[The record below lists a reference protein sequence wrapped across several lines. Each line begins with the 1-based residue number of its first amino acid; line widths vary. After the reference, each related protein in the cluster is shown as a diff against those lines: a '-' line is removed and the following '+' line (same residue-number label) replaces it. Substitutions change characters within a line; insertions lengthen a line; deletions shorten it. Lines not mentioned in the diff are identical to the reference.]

1 MEREITILI
10 ADDHPIVRQ
19 GMRNLLE
26 ADADLSVV
34 GEAEDGLQTVQL
46 AEQLKPDI
54 VIVDMMMPRLNGLE
68 AIRQI
73 RSRLTNTRCIVLSMQ
88 SADPYIVQA
97 LKAGASGYIL
107 KDSGPNEVINAIQQV
122 LSGKRYL
129 SPQLSEKLIDLFVA
143 KVEIDVLDP
152 YNSLTAREREILQ
165 LAAEGF
171 SNSNIAEQLSI
182 SSRTVEQHRQ
192 SMMNKMEFK
201 NQTDLIR
208 FALKRGI
215 LSMED

>member
-1 MEREITILI
+1 MSVSVLL
-10 ADDHPIVRQ
+10 ADDHPVVRN
-19 GMRNLLE
+19 GMRNLIE
-26 ADADLSVV
+26 AETEFFVV
-34 GEAEDGLQTVQL
+34 GEAEDGLQAVQL
-46 AEQLKPDI
+46 VEELTPDI
-54 VIVDMMMPRLNGLE
+54 VIIDMMMPRLNGLE

-73 RSRLTNTRCIVLSMQ
+73 KSRFPNTQCIVLSMQ

-107 KDSGPNEVINAIQQV
+107 KDSAPDEVIKAIQQV

-129 SPQLSEKLIDLFVA
+129 SPQLSDSLINLFVDKMETDA
-143 KVEIDVLDP
+143 LDP

-165 LAAEGF
+165 LAAEGL

-182 SSRTVEQHRQ
+182 SVRTVEQHRQ
-192 SMMNKMEFK
+192 NMMNKMEFK
-201 NQTDLIR
+201 NPTDLIR

-215 LSMED
+215 LPLDD

>member
-1 MEREITILI
+1 MSVTVLL

-26 ADADLSVV
+26 ADAGLLVV
-34 GEAEDGLQTVQL
+34 GEAEDGLQAVQL
-46 AEQLKPDI
+46 AEQHKPDV

-73 RSRLTNTRCIVLSMQ
+73 TARVPHTRCIVLSMQ

-97 LKAGASGYIL
+97 LKAGAAGYVL
-107 KDSGPNEVINAIQQV
+107 KDSAPNEIANAIQQV
-122 LSGKRYL
+122 LNGKRYL
-129 SPQLSEKLIDLFVA
+129 SPQLSEKLIDLFIL
-143 KVEIDVLDP
+143 KIENEVLDP
-152 YNSLTAREREILQ
+152 YNSLTAREREVLQ
-165 LAAEGF
+165 LAVEGL
-171 SNSNIAEQLSI
+171 SNNDIAEQLSI
-182 SSRTVEQHRQ
+182 SHRTVEQHRQ
-192 SMMNKMEFK
+192 NMMNKMGFK

-215 LSMED
+215 LPLDD

>member
-1 MEREITILI
+1 MSVTVLL

-19 GMRNLLE
+19 GMRNLLDAE
-26 ADADLSVV
+26 ASILVV
-34 GEAEDGLQTVQL
+34 GEAEDGLQTVQM
-46 AEQLKPDI
+46 AEQLKPDV

-73 RSRLTNTRCIVLSMQ
+73 TSRVPNTRCIVLSMQ

-97 LKAGASGYIL
+97 LKAGASGYVL
-107 KDSGPNEVINAIQQV
+107 KDSGPSEVIGAIHQV

-143 KVEIDVLDP
+143 KVEVEVLDP
-152 YNSLTAREREILQ
+152 YNSLTAREREVMQ
-165 LAAEGF
+165 LAAEGL
-171 SNSNIAEQLSI
+171 SNNDIADQLSI
-182 SSRTVEQHRQ
+182 STRTVEQHRQ
-192 SMMNKMEFK
+192 NMMNKMDFK

-215 LSMED
+215 LPLDD

>member
-1 MEREITILI
+1 MSVTVLL

-19 GMRNLLE
+19 GMRNLLDAE
-26 ADADLSVV
+26 ASISVV
-34 GEAEDGLQTVQL
+34 GEAEDGLQTVQM
-46 AEQLKPDI
+46 AEQLKPDV

-73 RSRLTNTRCIVLSMQ
+73 TSRVPNTRCIVLSMQ

-97 LKAGASGYIL
+97 LKAGASGYVL
-107 KDSGPNEVINAIQQV
+107 KDSGPSEVIGAIHQV

-143 KVEIDVLDP
+143 KVEVEMLDP
-152 YNSLTAREREILQ
+152 YNSLTAREREVMQ
-165 LAAEGF
+165 LASEGL
-171 SNSNIAEQLSI
+171 SNNDIADQLSI
-182 SSRTVEQHRQ
+182 STRTVEQHRQ
-192 SMMNKMEFK
+192 NMMNKMDFK

-215 LSMED
+215 LPLDD